1 MKNQNSY
8 NLKLKKKEK
17 RNQIII
23 LVNLSNFYS
32 QKILGNHNIYIH
44 QSSRNGTWD
53 NWKRLALPWKN

>member
-44 QSSRNGTWD
+44 QSSRNGT
-53 NWKRLALPWKN
+53 